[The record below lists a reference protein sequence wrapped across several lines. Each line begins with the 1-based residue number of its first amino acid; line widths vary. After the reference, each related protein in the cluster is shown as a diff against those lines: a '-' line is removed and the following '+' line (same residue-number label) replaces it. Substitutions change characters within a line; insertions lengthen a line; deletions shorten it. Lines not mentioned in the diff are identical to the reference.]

1 MKSLYNCLFICW
13 STAIILTLISTSVP
27 SANAGGG
34 RRKVGGHNGID
45 RRGWQKL
52 PIRPEDQSTSSR
64 GRGRGSRKKASGMY
78 PDHLFSLFFAFVLFC
93 SAFQIDFM
101 MKNSKYYKNVPAIVI
116 VITFYNIVTGSVNR
130 VKFTK
135 QFTV

>member
-1 MKSLYNCLFICW
+1 M
-13 STAIILTLISTSVP
+13 P

-34 RRKVGGHNGID
+34 RRKVGGHNGLD

-78 PDHLFSLFFAFVLFC
+78 PDHFFLCSLHC
-93 SAFQIDFM
+93 NQINNDIHQIGFD
-101 MKNSKYYKNVPAIVI
+101 STQIYKAI
-116 VITFYNIVTGSVNR
+116 
-130 VKFTK
+130 
-135 QFTV
+135 